1 MRESN
6 QKPGLTTSLSLLE
19 RARRRDPEAW
29 VRLDH
34 LYRPLVLF
42 WCRRAR
48 LSGPDA
54 DDVSQE
60 VFAAAAAGL
69 ERFHRDRPGDT
80 FRGWLY
86 GITRNQILLFH
97 RRNQDRPRAAGGE
110 QLAEVPDPL
119 AGPDD
124 QEQTEVSHLYHRAL
138 EQIRG
143 DFEGRTWQAFCR
155 TVLDGRSPASL
166 TAELAMTAPAIR
178 QAKARVLRRL
188 KEEVGDLLD

>member
-1 MRESN
+1 MREGN
-6 QKPGLTTSLSLLE
+6 QKPGLSTSLSLLE

-29 VRLDH
+29 TRLDH
-34 LYRPLVLF
+34 LYRPLVRF

-48 LSGPDA
+48 LSDPDA
-54 DDVSQE
+54 DDVGQE

-80 FRGWLY
+80 FRGWLH
-86 GITRNQILLFH
+86 GITRNQILLFY
-97 RRNQDRPRAAGGE
+97 RRSQDRPRAAGGE
-110 QLAEVPDPL
+110 QLPEVPDPV

-124 QEQTEVSHLYHRAL
+124 EEQAEISHVYHRAL

-143 DFEGRTWQAFCR
+143 DFEERTWQAFCR

-166 TAELAMTAPAIR
+166 TTELAMTAPAIR